1 MTEVEV
7 DPEFG
12 TTVLEEGDV
21 TIFNSTELSD
31 QEILDALATQAPEY
45 AAITR
50 WVSSNQSAGRKG
62 SLIDRDRY
70 VVPGSVYEQMQTAY
84 LALEDD
90 DVVSGVADT
99 TESLAFSR
107 MSIDT
112 EDADETDI
120 WNQISHG
127 IDLEARLREMWRE
140 EFVVSQFVVAMW
152 WGNRSFKVRGTTPD
166 GNARR
171 RQFNNLMVPVGM
183 TMMDPLKIVPV
194 GNLLFGQEKLA
205 YAADKGEYDLFKAV
219 IEGERE
225 PDQVISQL
233 MVAEYVPDRTEGRI
247 LAEEGLQSSRL
258 FLLNPDNVW
267 RHTATKSQYQRFASV
282 RMKSVF
288 ELLDLKRQLRA
299 LDRSILIGS
308 TNYLLLVKKGSDAQP
323 AHPKEISALQGQ
335 VRTLARVPVIVG
347 DHRLNVEI
355 VTPKNDNT
363 LSPER
368 YNGIDSRI
376 TSRLFQLFSTG
387 SYSSGTKADDSLK
400 LARVVSRGLES
411 RRHLI
416 RKTVERRVLHPTY
429 LLNPQFTQEPELR
442 FHPKRVALDFD
453 NTYAQFLLDLR
464 DRGDLSR
471 ESILEEVDFNQEV
484 EFRRRKVEFEEYDD
498 VFQRGVINPW
508 GGGDKPDVVSGP
520 GEQNSNPATA
530 DPRTAGRRGGGNK
543 NGGGAN
549 SSPRR
554 PKGEGDVE
562 KDRDREK

>member
-1 MTEVEV
+1 MAEVIV

-12 TTVLEEGDV
+12 TTVLEEGEV
-21 TIFNSTELSD
+21 TVVNNTQFSD
-31 QEILDALATQAPEY
+31 EQILDALATQSPEY
-45 AAITR
+45 AALTR

-70 VVPGSVYEQMQTAY
+70 VTPGSVYEQMEAAY
-84 LALEDD
+84 MALEED

-112 EDADETDI
+112 DDADETDI
-120 WNQISHG
+120 WNQIAES

-140 EFVVSQFVVAMW
+140 EFVVSQFVVATW
-152 WGNRSFKVRGTTPD
+152 WGTKSFKVRGTTKD

-171 RQFNNLMVPVGM
+171 KQFNNLTVPVGM
-183 TMMDPLKIVPV
+183 TILDPLKIVPV

-205 YAADKGEYDLFKAV
+205 YASDKGEYDLFKAV
-219 IEGERE
+219 IDGQRA

-233 MVAEYVPDRTEGRI
+233 MMSEYVPDEAEQRM
-247 LAEEGLQSSRL
+247 LSEEGLPTTRL
-258 FLLNPDNVW
+258 FLLNPRNVW
-267 RHTATKSQYQRFASV
+267 RHTATKSQYQRFATV

-308 TNYLLLVKKGSDAQP
+308 TNYLLLVKKGSDQMP
-323 AHPKEISALQGQ
+323 AHPKELQALQSQ

-347 DHRLNVEI
+347 DHRLSVEI
-355 VTPKNDNT
+355 VTPKNDQT
-363 LSPER
+363 LAPER
-368 YNGIDSRI
+368 YNGLDSRI

-411 RRHLI
+411 RRHLM
-416 RKTVERRVLHPTY
+416 RKTVEKKVLLPAF
-429 LLNPQFTQEPELR
+429 NANEQFTQRPQLR

-471 ESILEEVDFNQEV
+471 ESILEEVDFDQEV
-484 EFRRRKVEFEEYDD
+484 EFRRRKAEKEHYDKVFET
-498 VFQRGVINPW
+498 VNPW
-508 GGGDKPDVVSGP
+508 GGG
-520 GEQNSNPATA
+520 NSNANPQEA
-530 DPRTAGRRGGGNK
+530 DPRTAGRRLGGNR

-549 SSPRR
+549 NAPQR
-554 PKGEGDVE
+554 PNGEGDRDN
-562 KDRDREK
+562 DRDRE

>member
-1 MTEVEV
+1 MTEVVV

-12 TTVLEEGDV
+12 TTVLDEGEV
-21 TIFNSTELSD
+21 SVFNSTEFTNDEVL
-31 QEILDALATQAPEY
+31 QALATQSPEY
-45 AAITR
+45 AALTR
-50 WVSSNQSAGRKG
+50 WVTTNQAAGRKG

-70 VVPGSVYEQMQTAY
+70 VTPSNIYEQMETAY
-84 LALEDD
+84 LAVEND
-90 DVVSGVADT
+90 DVVSGVVDT

-107 MSIDT
+107 MSVDT
-112 EDADETDI
+112 EDRDETDV
-120 WNQISHG
+120 WNQIAEN

-140 EFVVSQFVVAMW
+140 EFVVSQFVVATW
-152 WGNRSFKVRGTTPD
+152 WGTKSFKVRGTTAA
-166 GNARR
+166 GKARR
-171 RQFNNLMVPVGM
+171 RRFDNLTVPVGM
-183 TMMDPLKIVPV
+183 TILDPLKIVPV

-205 YAADKGEYDLFKAV
+205 YAADKGEYDIFKAV
-219 IEGERE
+219 IDGERE
-225 PDQVISQL
+225 PDQIISQL
-233 MVAEYVPDRTEGRI
+233 MTSEYLPDETEQRMLG
-247 LAEEGLQSSRL
+247 EEGLPSTRL
-258 FLLNPDNVW
+258 FLLNPRNVW

-308 TNYLLLVKKGSDAQP
+308 TNYLLLVKKGSDQQP
-323 AHPKEISALQGQ
+323 ALPQEVKALQSQ

-355 VTPKNDNT
+355 VTPKNDMT
-363 LSPER
+363 LQPER

-416 RKTVERRVLHPTY
+416 RKSVERRVLMPTY
-429 LLNPQFTQEPELR
+429 TFNDQFTQPPQLR

-453 NTYAQFLLDLR
+453 NTFAQFLLDLR

-471 ESILEEVDFNQEV
+471 ESILEEVDFDQEI
-484 EFRRRKVEFEEYDD
+484 EYRRRKSERDEYDD
-498 VFQRGVINPW
+498 VFQTMNPW
-508 GGGDKPDVVSGP
+508 GSKSGGQS
-520 GEQNSNPATA
+520 A
-530 DPRTAGRRGGGNK
+530 DPRTAGRRLGGTR

-549 SSPRR
+549 NAPRR
-554 PKGEGDVE
+554 PNGEGDPDE
-562 KDRDREK
+562 RDGDD